1 MKYKDFRM
9 LIFSI
14 IFFLAVSGACVYFAL
29 DNNRTKVIIGIIL
42 AFTLLIILTTKYNMK
57 IFNDSTLI
65 YEFKGIGILP
75 ALIEYKDIKGVTLLG
90 KHKLK
95 IKHRGQSTL
104 YILNAEAFYEE
115 LMENINEYKKGA
127 I

>member
-1 MKYKDFRM
+1 MKYKEFRM

-14 IFFLAVSGACVYFAL
+14 IFFLAVSGACVYFSL
-29 DNNRTKVIIGIIL
+29 DNIGIIL
-42 AFTLLIILTTKYNMK
+42 AFTLLIILTTKYNLK

-75 ALIEYKDIKGVTLLG
+75 ALIEYKDIKDVTLLG